1 MTRPDGGRAIGSV
14 KGTRDLLPPDTRVWN
29 RVEAAARETFALYGF
44 DEIRTPILESTD
56 LFVRSVG
63 EGTDIVHKEMY
74 TFTDRGDRSVTL
86 RPENTAGVARAY
98 VEHGLAQS
106 GRPWKLYYVGPQFRY
121 ERPQKGRYREFR
133 QIGAEVLGPADA
145 ATDAE
150 VLVMLF
156 DFLGRLG
163 FTGLSVSLNSVGGDA
178 SRPAYVEAV
187 RAFFSSSE
195 NAGALGEDDRR
206 RLAENPLRV
215 LDSKDPAV
223 QKAIASPK
231 FPRMIDLL
239 ATLDPAADAHH
250 RELVALLRAARIPFE
265 ENPLL
270 VRGLDY
276 YTRTVFEVTAA
287 GLGAQNALL
296 GGGRY
301 DRLVSDLGGPK
312 TPGIGFA
319 IGEDRLV
326 DVLPEETRRC
336 ALESSSGVGV
346 VPVGAPDAAEAL
358 AAASELRG
366 AGIPANLISGQRSLG
381 NAMKAAEKC
390 GLTWV
395 VLVGERE
402 SARGVVLVKNFA
414 TRSQEEVPRGRLA
427 ETLRARL

>member
-1 MTRPDGGRAIGSV
+1 MISSV

-29 RVEAAARETFALYGF
+29 RVEAVAREVFGLYGY
-44 DEIRTPILESTD
+44 DEIRTPVLESTE

-63 EGTDIVHKEMY
+63 EATDIVHKEMY

-98 VEHGLAQS
+98 VEHAMSQA
-106 GRPWKLYYVGPQFRY
+106 GRPWKLYYMGPQFRY

-133 QIGAEVLGPADA
+133 QIGAEVLGPSDA

-163 FTGLSVSLNSVGGDA
+163 FTGLSVSLNSVGTEA
-178 SRPAYVEAV
+178 ARPAYVQAV
-187 RAFFSSSE
+187 RQFFSSNE
-195 NAGALGEDDRR
+195 NAQALGDDDRR
-206 RLAENPLRV
+206 RLADNPLRV

-223 QKAIASPK
+223 QSLISSPQ
-231 FPRMIDLL
+231 FPRMLDLL
-239 ATLDPAADAHH
+239 ATLDPASHEHH
-250 RELVALLRAARIPFE
+250 RDLVALLRAARIPFE

-301 DRLVSDLGGPK
+301 DKLVSDLGGPK

-326 DVLPEETRRC
+326 DVLPEAFRAA
-336 ALESSSGVGV
+336 ALEGAAGVGV
-346 VPVGAPDAAEAL
+346 IPVGNSDVADAFELAAELRRGGL
-358 AAASELRG
+358 AATLF
-366 AGIPANLISGQRSLG
+366 SGSRSIG
-381 NAMKAAEKC
+381 NALKSAEKSGVKAA
-390 GLTWV
+390 V
-395 VLVGERE
+395 IVGANET
-402 SARGVVLVKNFA
+402 ARGVVLVKDLA
-414 TRSQEEVPRGRLA
+414 TRSQEEVPRAGLVAALKPRL
-427 ETLRARL
+427 